1 MTSETLQTQIVH
13 PAPVRITHWLNVL
26 AMFIMVT
33 SGWQI
38 YNASPIFDLHFAKGI
53 TLGAWLAGGIQW
65 HFAAMWLLVLNGLV
79 NVAYGLFSG
88 HYRRHY
94 LPLSPSSLLAA
105 LGDALHGRI
114 AHQVGVYNPLQ
125 RAAYLGVLA
134 VAVTL
139 VLSGV
144 AIWKPVQFQE
154 LTALFGGY
162 DAARIWHFFAMSALV
177 LFVVIHV
184 VMVALVPRTF
194 IPMFTGRAR
203 PHSEDAP

>member
-1 MTSETLQTQIVH
+1 M
-13 PAPVRITHWLNVL
+13 RITHWLNVV
-26 AMFIMVT
+26 AMVIMVT

-38 YNASPIFDLHFAKGI
+38 YNASPIFDFRFAKAI

-65 HFAAMWLLVLNGLV
+65 HFAAMWLLVINGLV

-94 LPLSPSSLLAA
+94 FPVTVSSLLQA
-105 LGDALHGRI
+105 LANALHGRLP
-114 AHQVGVYNPLQ
+114 HQVGVYNPLQ

-134 VAVTL
+134 IAVIL
-139 VLSGV
+139 VFSGL
-144 AIWKPVQFQE
+144 AIWKPVQLQE

-162 DAARIWHFFAMSALV
+162 DAARVWHFLAMSALV
-177 LFVVIHV
+177 LFVIIHV

-194 IPMFTGRAR
+194 IPMITGRASK
-203 PHSEDAP
+203 HAETQEMS